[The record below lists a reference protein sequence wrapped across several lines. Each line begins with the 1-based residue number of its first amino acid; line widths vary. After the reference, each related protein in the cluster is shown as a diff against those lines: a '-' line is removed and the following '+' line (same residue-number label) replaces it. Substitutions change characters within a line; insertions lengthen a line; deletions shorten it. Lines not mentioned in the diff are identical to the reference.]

1 MENVKTYWV
10 EFILEDNKLTMNSH
24 NDGFDVLQL
33 IGLLERKKDDLL
45 NQVRDS
51 ANFDRKCVTSDG
63 ELDITKKEVVDE

>member
-1 MENVKTYWV
+1 MEDVKIYKV
-10 EFILEDNKLTMNSH
+10 EFILEGSKLTMNSH

-45 NQVRDS
+45 TQIRDS
-51 ANFDRKCVTSDG
+51 ANFDRKCVTADG